1 MYKRQVPTD
10 ESAPL
15 ADIVLLDR
23 TNVKFETNYNY
34 FASLGMKEVTIED
47 KRVAS
52 LVCRLEL

>member
-1 MYKRQVPTD
+1 MPTD

-34 FASLGMKEVTIED
+34 FTSLGMKEVTIED